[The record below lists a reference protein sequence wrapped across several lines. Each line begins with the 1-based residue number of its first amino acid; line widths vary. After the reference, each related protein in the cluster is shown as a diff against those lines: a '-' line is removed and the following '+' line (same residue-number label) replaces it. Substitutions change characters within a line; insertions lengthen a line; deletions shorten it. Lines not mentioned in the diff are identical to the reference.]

1 MPPRWLTFGII
12 VLWIGM
18 TGWLFVR
25 EYWPQLLP
33 GQPPPIRIELADEAQ
48 NNIPIRWSIYKDNE
62 DRGYA
67 RTAIN
72 FRDQNRS
79 EKRPVRT
86 AGEWEFELW
95 GEFKLWK
102 SKGRYGQPDFIV
114 KNQYRVT
121 REGELREFQSK
132 VSFNLKTKIR
142 PSAPVAESSERSLP
156 EDNEQSQE
164 IEVLELSGKVR
175 DNLCFPR
182 ITVSPEVKKWVPFAA
197 FFEREIDPVV
207 MPKRATLLNPLEPV
221 HKLARVRKGQHWR
234 IPMVDP
240 MSVFMQRS
248 PRLEYLNAEV
258 LPETEWIKWGTH
270 RDPVP
275 CLVIKYQ
282 GEDISGYTW
291 VQEEDGLVV
300 GQEITQHGDTLRLMR
315 D

>member
-1 MPPRWLTFGII
+1 MPPRWLTFGVI

-18 TGWLFVR
+18 TSWLFMR

-48 NNIPIRWSIYKDNE
+48 NNIPIRWSIFKDNE

-72 FRDQNRS
+72 FREDKNH
-79 EKRPVRT
+79 KRTRT
-86 AGEWEFELW
+86 ANEWEFELW
-95 GEFKLWK
+95 GEFRLWNTK
-102 SKGRYGQPDFIV
+102 DRWGQPDYIV
-114 KNQYRVT
+114 KNEYRVT
-121 REGELREFQSK
+121 REGELREFRSK
-132 VSFNLKTKIR
+132 VSINFKTKV
-142 PSAPVAESSERSLP
+142 P
-156 EDNEQSQE
+156 EQSKE
-164 IEVLELSGKVR
+164 IEVFELSGEVH
-175 DNLCFPR
+175 DNFCYAH
-182 ITVSPEVKKWVPFAA
+182 ITVSKEVNEWVRVFPFLKPLTA
-197 FFEREIDPVV
+197 FLERKIEPMA

-234 IPMVDP
+234 IPIVDP
-240 MSVFMQRS
+240 MSVFMQGSARVQ
-248 PRLEYLNAEV
+248 YLNAEV
-258 LPETEWIKWGTH
+258 LPQTEWIKWDGH
-270 RDPVP
+270 KDPVP

-282 GEDISGYTW
+282 GDDISGYTW